1 MNTSKARTQ
10 PTRSISNRWRITS
23 TRKRRKRPM
32 DNFQKQAI
40 TIALREMFEGSHFSI
55 CAVDKCLKIAG
66 VIPPAADYDALS
78 VLHCVHWSN
87 MPADFRDQVFVK
99 TLELFTHAGFPLEQ
113 ILEAAAGK

>member
-1 MNTSKARTQ
+1 
-10 PTRSISNRWRITS
+10 
-23 TRKRRKRPM
+23 M

-78 VLHCVHWSN
+78 ALHCVHWSK

-99 TLELFTHAGFPLEQ
+99 TLELFTHAGFPLER
-113 ILEAAAGK
+113 ILEAAAGKRLRALN